1 MVRKILALLLLP
13 LLTLGSER
21 DQDSRPSYYNA
32 TVKIGGC
39 TGVIIKTGP
48 EVSVGISAQHCT
60 PEVGAITSFT
70 NPDGTGGYARWVS
83 EDTSS
88 DLSLFKVWSKDTKRV
103 MAAVMPDKE
112 KVAKECEGWGYPK
125 GRGPRWKK
133 LEYEGKFHI
142 TSLKAERFQFRVMDG
157 DFNNGDSG
165 GGVYCNGKLIG
176 ITSHGSEKHKHLF
189 SCTKSQL
196 NAFLKK
202 NSDKLSAGEV
212 EWDGSRVP
220 PLDSDKDR
228 TIALKGV
235 IERLS
240 KMESENEKLR
250 EIVRRI
256 ANTPTRVQILDPVSG
271 KVLADESYPLGTPI
285 RLLLPEIRRK

>member
-1 MVRKILALLLLP
+1 MH
-13 LLTLGSER
+13 
-21 DQDSRPSYYNA
+21 Q
-32 TVKIGGC
+32 
-39 TGVIIKTGP
+39 
-48 EVSVGISAQHCT
+48 
-60 PEVGAITSFT
+60 
-70 NPDGTGGYARWVS
+70 
-83 EDTSS
+83 
-88 DLSLFKVWSKDTKRV
+88 
-103 MAAVMPDKE
+103 
-112 KVAKECEGWGYPK
+112 VA
-125 GRGPRWKK
+125 
-133 LEYEGKFHI
+133 
-142 TSLKAERFQFRVMDG
+142 AERFP
-157 DFNNGDSG
+157 
-165 GGVYCNGKLIG
+165 
-176 ITSHGSEKHKHLF
+176 E
-189 SCTKSQL
+189 
-196 NAFLKK
+196 K